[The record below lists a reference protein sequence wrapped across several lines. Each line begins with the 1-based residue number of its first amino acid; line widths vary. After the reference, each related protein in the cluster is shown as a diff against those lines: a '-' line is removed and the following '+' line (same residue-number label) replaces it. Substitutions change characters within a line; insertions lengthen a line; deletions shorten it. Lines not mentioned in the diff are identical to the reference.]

1 MVPCGVVPGAATPTP
16 TPAPAP
22 TKAPPSPSPT
32 PTPTPFPTPRPSISD
47 FSLSTVK
54 RGVGWSGSTSG
65 QIYNT
70 MDGGKTWNNV
80 TNFTDLPP
88 GSNFVT
94 VEAGHSDVNT
104 AYVLANLGRGG
115 GGPGAPQQGPHYH
128 YITDCGG
135 QNLARIVNG

>member
-1 MVPCGVVPGAATPTP
+1 WKAFSPDLTTPKGQPMVPCGVAPAAATTP

-32 PTPTPFPTPRPSISD
+32 PTPTALPTPRGFIAD

-54 RGVGWSGSTSG
+54 QGVVWSGSSTG

-80 TNFTDLPP
+80 SNFPDLPT
-88 GSNFVT
+88 N
-94 VEAGHSDVNT
+94 ANT
-104 AYVLANLGRGG
+104 LA
-115 GGPGAPQQGPHYH
+115 
-128 YITDCGG
+128 
-135 QNLARIVNG
+135 